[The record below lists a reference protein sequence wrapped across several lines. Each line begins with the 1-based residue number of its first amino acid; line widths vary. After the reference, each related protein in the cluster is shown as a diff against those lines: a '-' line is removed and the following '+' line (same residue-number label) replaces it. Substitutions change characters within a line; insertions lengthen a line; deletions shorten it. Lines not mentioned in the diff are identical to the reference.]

1 MLKVA
6 IQMDP
11 IEDVNVNSD
20 TTFLMALSGQARG
33 HKLWVYDFRTLALEE
48 GVLYCRARPVTVKKE
63 QGEHAQFGPE
73 VRLNLEDDID
83 VVLMRQDPP
92 FDMAYVTATYML
104 ERIHPKTLVVN
115 NPAEV
120 RSAPEKLVATLWPQ
134 LQPPTLISSDPVAL
148 VDFHKRHGDVVL
160 KPLHGAAGSGVV
172 RLKADDPNLEAL
184 IEIHAGASRDPL
196 VIQKFIPAVSAGDK
210 RILIVD
216 GEPVGAINR
225 IPAKDQ
231 VRSNLR
237 VGGTAAPV
245 ELTARDLEICATI
258 GSYLKDRGLIFVGI
272 DVIGDYM
279 TEINVTSPTGAQQL
293 LDFAGIDATSAMW
306 DVIEK
311 KRQASH

>member
-11 IEDVNVNSD
+11 LEDVNVESD

-33 HKLWVYDFRTLALEE
+33 HKLWVYDFRTLALDE

-63 QGEHAQFGPE
+63 QGQHAQFGPE

-92 FDMAYVTATYML
+92 FDMAYVTATYLL

-115 NPAEV
+115 DPAEV

-134 LQPPTLISSDPVAL
+134 LQPPTLISADPVAL
-148 VDFHKRHGDVVL
+148 VEFHKRHGDVVL

-172 RLKADDPNLEAL
+172 RLRADDPNLEAL
-184 IEIHAGASRDPL
+184 IEIHAAASRDPL

-210 RILIVD
+210 RIILVD

-245 ELTARDLEICATI
+245 ELTSRDLEICATI
-258 GSYLKDRGLIFVGI
+258 GSYLKERGLIFVGL

-293 LDFAGIDATSAMW
+293 LNFAGIDATDIMW
-306 DVIEK
+306 QVIER
-311 KRQASH
+311 KRAAA

>member
-11 IEDVNVNSD
+11 LEDVNVESD

-33 HKLWVYDFRTLALEE
+33 HKLWVYDFRTLALDE

-63 QGEHAQFGPE
+63 QGQHAEFGPE

-92 FDMAYVTATYML
+92 FDMAYVTATYLL

-115 NPAEV
+115 DPAEV

-134 LQPPTLISSDPVAL
+134 LQPPTLISADPVAL

-172 RLKADDPNLEAL
+172 RLRADDPNLEAL
-184 IEIHAGASRDPL
+184 IEIHAAASRDPL

-210 RILIVD
+210 RIILVD

-245 ELTARDLEICATI
+245 ELTPRDLEICATI
-258 GSYLKDRGLIFVGI
+258 GSYLKERGLIFVGL

-293 LDFAGIDATSAMW
+293 LNFAGIDATDIMW
-306 DVIEK
+306 QVIER
-311 KRQASH
+311 KRAAA

>member
-11 IEDVNVNSD
+11 LEAVNVESD
-20 TTFLMALSGQARG
+20 TTFLMALTGQERG
-33 HKLWVYDFRTLALEE
+33 HHLWVYDFRTLALEE
-48 GVLYCRARPVTVKKE
+48 GRLYCRARPITVRRE
-63 QGEHAQFGPE
+63 VGNHVDFGDWE
-73 VRLNLEDDID
+73 KLDLAEDVD
-83 VVLMRQDPP
+83 VILMRQDPP
-92 FDMAYVTATYML
+92 FDMAYVTATYLL
-104 ERIHPKTLVVN
+104 ERLHPRTLVVN
-115 NPAEV
+115 DPAEV
-120 RSAPEKLVATLWPQ
+120 RSAPEKLIATLFPG
-134 LQPPTLISSDPVAL
+134 LQPPTLVSSDPEAL
-148 VDFHKRHGDVVL
+148 VDFHRRHGDVVL

-184 IEIHAGASRDPL
+184 IEIHAAGSRDPL

-210 RILIVD
+210 RIILID

-245 ELTARDLEICATI
+245 ELTPRDLEICAAI
-258 GSYLKDRGLIFVGI
+258 GPYLKERGLIFVGI
-272 DVIGDYM
+272 DVIGDYL

-293 LDFAGIDATSAMW
+293 LNFAGIDATERMW
-306 DVIEK
+306 AVIEQK
-311 KRQASH
+311 KAAAA